1 MEEDGQHIEHQHLI
15 SITQHVRDVYIICLL
30 LLSFKRTINVQNRHR
45 LPHSTFMYE
54 DTWCCLQHF
63 NFPSRSMVESIA

>member
-30 LLSFKRTINVQNRHR
+30 LLSSKRTINVQNIGTGCHTQFSCTKI
-45 LPHSTFMYE
+45 PGAAYSTSTFPAE
-54 DTWCCLQHF
+54 AWLK
-63 NFPSRSMVESIA
+63 A